1 MEGRSGSAFD
11 ALSKAGNLK
20 KENILQQ
27 LHQLKAQRA
36 TAAKNRW
43 LQGKIH
49 SGGTTLVTIQN
60 ESGEWVDLTDK
71 REIEAAILKNNTAK
85 FQQSF
90 HMPFMRPPISTEFG
104 FKGLTWSS
112 QAVLPHVYIPHPDLN
127 THVVD
132 LLDALHTPASIKAL
146 GKVQFNLLTS
156 T

>member
-1 MEGRSGSAFD
+1 MEGRSGSASD

-36 TAAKNRW
+36 TAAKIRW

-71 REIEAAILKNNTAK
+71 RDIEAAILKSNTAK

-104 FKGLTWSS
+104 FKGLTGSS
-112 QAVLPHVYIPHPDLN
+112 QAVLPQVY
-127 THVVD
+127 
-132 LLDALHTPASIKAL
+132 S
-146 GKVQFNLLTS
+146 TS
-156 T
+156 